1 MKKKLTEQQI
11 QEGLKNYFKTA
22 RQQKCPES
30 MQKNLYSKLQI
41 DRRSSWWSPRF
52 AVAGL
57 SFVFVTS
64 VLFTISKNH
73 SQQLKLDQAQADMQ
87 VAMHYM
93 NRVAFKSLSS
103 VNNKGLKPGLI
114 MPLSRSM
121 ATM

>member
-11 QEGLKNYFKTA
+11 QAELKNYFNTA
-22 RQQKCPES
+22 RKQKCPEN
-30 MQKNLYSKLQI
+30 MQKNLYNQLQI
-41 DRRSSWWSPRF
+41 NTKSWFSPRF

-57 SFVFVTS
+57 SFLFVAS
-64 VLFTISKNH
+64 VIFNTTNNH
-73 SQQLKLDQAQADMQ
+73 SQQQFDQAQADLQ

-93 NRVAFKSLSS
+93 NRVSLKSLSA

-121 ATM
+121 AAL